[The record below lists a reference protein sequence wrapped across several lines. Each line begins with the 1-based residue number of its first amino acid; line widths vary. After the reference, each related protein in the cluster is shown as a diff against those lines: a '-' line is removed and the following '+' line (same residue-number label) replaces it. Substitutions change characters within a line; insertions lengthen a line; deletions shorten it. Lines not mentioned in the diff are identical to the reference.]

1 MFKKNPY
8 IFFKELI
15 NNSYSE
21 DLSESVTRLAL
32 GWTQEKDYKLEYRL
46 YYAVGSNVKFNT
58 TYYRFNGN
66 VHCYNELPLQLP
78 ERKLKLLTL
87 ASEKGFIKVKK
98 KWFGKFFFFTY
109 KVQRSMKNNLP
120 TSFMY
125 LTSDENETYAV
136 FFYGV
141 FTQCFW
147 VLYRKRSNPW
157 PVTTTLQETMYT
169 KKFKTQVEYSRYTTR
184 KHCITNYLMP
194 PLILTNN
201 KKMKK

>member
-21 DLSESVTRLAL
+21 DLSESVARLAL

-78 ERKLKLLTL
+78 ERKLKLVTL

-98 KWFGKFFFFTY
+98 KWFWKFFFSLTKFSEVWKITF
-109 KVQRSMKNNLP
+109 RPPLCTLLAMKMKHTLS
-120 TSFMY
+120 SFMEF
-125 LTSDENETYAV
+125 LHSAFE
-136 FFYGV
+136 
-141 FTQCFW
+141 C
-147 VLYRKRSNPW
+147 
-157 PVTTTLQETMYT
+157 YT
-169 KKFKTQVEYSRYTTR
+169 VKDPTR
-184 KHCITNYLMP
+184 DL
-194 PLILTNN
+194 
-201 KKMKK
+201 

>member
-32 GWTQEKDYKLEYRL
+32 GWTQEKDYKLECRL

-78 ERKLKLLTL
+78 ERKSKLRTL

-98 KWFGKFFFFTY
+98 KWFWKFFFHL
-109 KVQRSMKNNLP
+109 QS
-120 TSFMY
+120 SAG
-125 LTSDENETYAV
+125 SH
-136 FFYGV
+136 FFYFCHKCQESTFFVWNNGSN
-141 FTQCFW
+141 
-147 VLYRKRSNPW
+147 RKSSYNCS
-157 PVTTTLQETMYT
+157 
-169 KKFKTQVEYSRYTTR
+169 KG
-184 KHCITNYLMP
+184 
-194 PLILTNN
+194 
-201 KKMKK
+201 

>member
-32 GWTQEKDYKLEYRL
+32 GGTQEKDYKLECRL

-78 ERKLKLLTL
+78 ERKSKLRTL

-98 KWFGKFFFFTY
+98 KWF
-109 KVQRSMKNNLP
+109 
-120 TSFMY
+120 
-125 LTSDENETYAV
+125 
-136 FFYGV
+136 
-141 FTQCFW
+141 
-147 VLYRKRSNPW
+147 
-157 PVTTTLQETMYT
+157 
-169 KKFKTQVEYSRYTTR
+169 
-184 KHCITNYLMP
+184 
-194 PLILTNN
+194 
-201 KKMKK
+201 

>member
-32 GWTQEKDYKLEYRL
+32 GGTQEKDYKLECRL

-66 VHCYNELPLQLP
+66 VHCYNELPLQLT
-78 ERKLKLLTL
+78 ERKSKLRTL

-98 KWFGKFFFFTY
+98 KWF
-109 KVQRSMKNNLP
+109 
-120 TSFMY
+120 
-125 LTSDENETYAV
+125 
-136 FFYGV
+136 
-141 FTQCFW
+141 
-147 VLYRKRSNPW
+147 
-157 PVTTTLQETMYT
+157 
-169 KKFKTQVEYSRYTTR
+169 
-184 KHCITNYLMP
+184 
-194 PLILTNN
+194 
-201 KKMKK
+201 